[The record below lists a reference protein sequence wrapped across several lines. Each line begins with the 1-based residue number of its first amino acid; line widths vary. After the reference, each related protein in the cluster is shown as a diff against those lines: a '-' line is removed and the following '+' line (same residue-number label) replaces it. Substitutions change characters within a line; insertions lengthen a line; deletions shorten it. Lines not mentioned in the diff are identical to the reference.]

1 MNFLVRG
8 FFGCLL
14 KEVGPRSGRQ
24 RPGAQSLTGRFQTCT
39 HVLIRVGFLRRGD
52 RLGNRAGVFQLGLGQ
67 EGTQHATW
75 GPTVRNRWAC
85 AGADAGP
92 WGDDIVAQR
101 SGLVKP
107 SSSTSSR
114 SQPMAMTYLHPREV
128 VSVQTDLHRGCERAA
143 VLSQRCCVTH
153 LGARASPI
161 NRRRRQRRL
170 PVGPFEWRFGE
181 RGRHILGKEWSA
193 TL

>member
-1 MNFLVRG
+1 MLAWGNHNSAANRDVAVTLLKNRFCCAMNFLVRG

-24 RPGAQSLTGRFQTCT
+24 RPGVPSFTGRFQTCT

-52 RLGNRAGVFQLGLGQ
+52 RLGNRAVVFQLGLGQ
-67 EGTQHATW
+67 DGTQPATC

-92 WGDDIVAQR
+92 WGDDIVPQR

-107 SSSTSSR
+107 SLSTSSR
-114 SQPMAMTYLHPREV
+114 SQPMAMITSMLARWFRL
-128 VSVQTDLHRGCERAA
+128 QTG
-143 VLSQRCCVTH
+143 
-153 LGARASPI
+153 
-161 NRRRRQRRL
+161 L
-170 PVGPFEWRFGE
+170 PVVASELRC
-181 RGRHILGKEWSA
+181 SA
-193 TL
+193 NGAASHTLVRALLQ